1 MDSVDG
7 LREELASCLAQ
18 INKAGLG
25 SLDPQNIEK
34 LDKFAA
40 SAGGLGMNSGK
51 KLIENLSEVLK
62 SFKEGKSQE
71 SSVQVRLT
79 ALDFYLQ
86 NITGG
91 GSEEE
96 L

>member
-1 MDSVDG
+1 MDSV
-7 LREELASCLAQ
+7 EELRGELTSCLTQ
-18 INKAGLG
+18 INTAGLSG
-25 SLDPQNIEK
+25 LDSQIIEK
-34 LDKFAA
+34 LDEFAA
-40 SAGGLGMNSGK
+40 AAGGLGMASGK

-62 SFKEGKSQE
+62 SFKDGKSQE
-71 SSVQVRLT
+71 NSVQVRLT

-91 GSEEE
+91 VEGE

>member
-7 LREELASCLAQ
+7 LRGELTSCLAQ
-18 INKAGLG
+18 LTGAGLG
-25 SLDPQNIEK
+25 SLDPQIIEK
-34 LDKFAA
+34 LGKFAA
-40 SAGGLGMNSGK
+40 AAGGLGMNSGK

-62 SFKEGKSQE
+62 SFKDGKSQE

-79 ALDFYLQ
+79 ALEFYLQ
-86 NITGG
+86 NITGSG
-91 GSEEE
+91 EEE

>member
-7 LREELASCLAQ
+7 LREELTSCLTR
-18 INKAGLG
+18 INNSGLG
-25 SLDPQNIEK
+25 SLDPQIIEK
-34 LDKFAA
+34 LDEFAA
-40 SAGGLGMNSGK
+40 AAGRLGMNSGK

-62 SFKEGKSQE
+62 SFKDGKSQE
-71 SSVQVRLT
+71 GSVQVRLT

-86 NITGG
+86 NIKGG
-91 GSEEE
+91 GGEEE